1 MVKVSPAELG
11 KRLAGLIDDRKLL
24 ERELSD
30 TRRALA
36 SGGAQSAA
44 DIRSVNGVKF
54 AGQALDGV
62 PPKELRG
69 MADDAKKTL
78 GSGVVAIATVSD
90 GKAALVVGVTED
102 LVSRFSAVEL
112 VQAGAAALGGKG
124 GGGRPDMA
132 QAGGPDGSRLAEAL
146 AAVEQAIASA
156 G

>member
-1 MVKVSPAELG
+1 
-11 KRLAGLIDDRKLL
+11 
-24 ERELSD
+24 
-30 TRRALA
+30 
-36 SGGAQSAA
+36 
-44 DIRSVNGVKF
+44 
-54 AGQALDGV
+54 
-62 PPKELRG
+62 